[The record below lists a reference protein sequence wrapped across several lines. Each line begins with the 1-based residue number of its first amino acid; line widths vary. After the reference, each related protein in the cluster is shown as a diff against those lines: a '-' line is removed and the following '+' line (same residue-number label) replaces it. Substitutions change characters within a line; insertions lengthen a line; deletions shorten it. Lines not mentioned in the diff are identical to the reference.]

1 MDEGNT
7 SPDELINAVHKF
19 DQDRRILKA
28 HEGLIVWGA
37 VAKMKAQL
45 YIVWNSRREP
55 CKLSKCLLLVVVV
68 SLGEVVLEQ
77 QNLLAD
83 IELNR

>member
-7 SPDELINAVHKF
+7 SRDELINAVHKL
-19 DQDRRILKA
+19 DHDRGILKA
-28 HEGLIVWGA
+28 HEGLIVWRA

-55 CKLSKCLLLVVVV
+55 CKLSKGLLLVVVV
-68 SLGEVVLEQ
+68 PLGEVVLEH
-77 QNLLAD
+77 
-83 IELNR
+83 

>member
-28 HEGLIVWGA
+28 HERLIVGRA
-37 VAKMKAQL
+37 VAEMKA
-45 YIVWNSRREP
+45 
-55 CKLSKCLLLVVVV
+55 
-68 SLGEVVLEQ
+68 
-77 QNLLAD
+77 
-83 IELNR
+83 